1 MRFKPIISFKGGG
14 YAIVFNY
21 VARFYKKKYRS
32 SKDATKNE
40 ESDTAVFNKVAW

>member
-1 MRFKPIISFKGGG
+1 MGGG

-21 VARFYKKKYRS
+21 VARFYKNKYLS

-40 ESDTAVFNKVAW
+40 ESDTAVFVVLKQYNFRSE